1 MSIPF
6 YSNLD
11 LKNNKIENV
20 GTPTGNN
27 DGVNK
32 IYTDNAIADL
42 HAEITGEIEA
52 EVLDINSKINEVDNK
67 IDDLDNGLNNRIST
81 VVQPILENNIIDD
94 TNSTNIDKSLSAN
107 QGRILKER
115 IDEVRN
121 SITPNVYYEEPR
133 QVGVY
138 NDIALYRLIIL
149 GDITTTPNFNDVIRI
164 VASDVVEPGTTYE
177 YEVINAYGSFTTNY
191 DVLHESID
199 IPKTYKMLQADCLSA
214 VNLTKAYIYL
224 GNVDISNNEIHT
236 WFKFGSDFQGIF
248 NSNPELLPIKYRIII
263 EFTRQEITS

>member
-11 LKNNKIENV
+11 LKNNKIENI
-20 GTPTGNN
+20 GAPTN
-27 DGVNK
+27 DTDATNK
-32 IYTDNAIADL
+32 IYTDNALADL
-42 HAEITGEIEA
+42 HTEITGEIEA
-52 EVLDINSKINEVDNK
+52 EVSNINDEISRVDGK
-67 IDDLDNGLNNRIST
+67 IDDLDNNIDARIET
-81 VVQPILENNIIDD
+81 IVQPMIENNIIDD
-94 TNSTNIDKSLSAN
+94 TNSTDTNKSLSAN
-107 QGRILKER
+107 QGKLLKER
-115 IDEVRN
+115 IDEVA
-121 SITPNVYYEEPR
+121 SSTIPNVYYEEPT
-133 QVGVY
+133 QIGTY
-138 NDIALYRLIIL
+138 NDIFLYRVVIQGEL
-149 GDITTTPNFNDVIRI
+149 TTVPSFNDVIR
-164 VASDVVEPGTTYE
+164 VFVEDTAEPGTTYE

>member
-20 GTPTGNN
+20 GTPTNNN

-32 IYTDNAIADL
+32 IYTDNALADL
-42 HAEITGEIEA
+42 HTEITGEIET
-52 EVLDINSKINEVDNK
+52 EVLDINNKINEVDNK
-67 IDDLDNGLNNRIST
+67 VDDLDNDLNSRIST

-133 QVGVY
+133 QIGVY

-149 GDITTTPNFNDVIRI
+149 GDITTTPNFNNVIRI
-164 VASDVVEPGTTYE
+164 VASDVVEPGTEYN
-177 YEVINAYGSFTTNY
+177 YEVINAYGSFTTKY
-191 DVLHESID
+191 DVLQESVD
-199 IPKTYKMLQADCLSA
+199 IQKTYKMIPVECLG
-214 VNLTKAYIYL
+214 VQTLTKSYIYL
-224 GNVDISNNEIHT
+224 GNVDITNNEIHT
-236 WFKFGSDFQGIF
+236 WLKFGTDFQGIF
-248 NSNPELLPIKYRIII
+248 NGHPEILPIKYRIFI
-263 EFTRQEITS
+263 EFTKQEVTA